1 MDVVDPHQ
9 TSVNGPGAG
18 RSLNKTKAKG
28 CGCLLVVVAV
38 LAIIGGI
45 VGGSHGTD
53 NASQGTNQTSSGPAV
68 SQPTAQPSQ
77 PAPEPASQ
85 PASQPPTQQAGESGL
100 QAVHDPGQVT
110 GSLSG
115 PCQGIGQLPD
125 ASCTPGSVDPAVTE
139 ADTAQTIC
147 RTGYTSTVR
156 PPEADTEKFK
166 LDQAYPAYGVP
177 SGTKT
182 ELDHLVPLELGGN
195 NDASN
200 LWPESPASPNPKD
213 DVEQALHDAVCSGQ
227 VNLAAAQRAI
237 ASDWT
242 TAEAQLG
249 VGSGNTKATAPAAPA
264 PAPAGGGPVVHPGS
278 FCSPLGATGVTSN
291 GHAEICSS
299 KNGAEARW
307 RSAG

>member
-1 MDVVDPHQ
+1 MGGVDPHQ
-9 TSVNGPGAG
+9 TSANAPGAG
-18 RSLNKTKAKG
+18 GSLNKTKAKG

-38 LAIIGGI
+38 LAIIGSI
-45 VGGSHGTD
+45 VGGNHGAD
-53 NASQGTNQTSSGPAV
+53 NASQGT
-68 SQPTAQPSQ
+68 SQPSSAPPVSQ
-77 PAPEPASQ
+77 PAPQASQSAPQ
-85 PASQPPTQQAGESGL
+85 PASQPPTQQAGGSGL

-110 GSLSG
+110 GSVTG
-115 PCQGIGQLPD
+115 PCQGSGQLPD
-125 ASCTPGSVDPAVTE
+125 PSCTPGSIDPAVTE
-139 ADTAQTIC
+139 ANIMQTIC

-156 PPEADTEKFK
+156 PPEADTENFK

-177 SGTKT
+177 DGTKT

-213 DVEQALHDAVCSGQ
+213 DVELALHDAVCSGQ
-227 VNLAAAQRAI
+227 VNLADAQQAI

-249 VGSGNTKATAPAAPA
+249 VGSDNTKTTAPAAPA
-264 PAPAGGGPVVHPGS
+264 PAPAGGGPFVHPGS
-278 FCSPLGATGVTSN
+278 FCSPPGATGVTSN

-299 KNGAEARW
+299 KHGAEARW

>member
-1 MDVVDPHQ
+1 MK
-9 TSVNGPGAG
+9 
-18 RSLNKTKAKG
+18 KTKAKG
-28 CGCLLVVVAV
+28 SGCLLAVVAL
-38 LAIIGGI
+38 LAIIGSI
-45 VGGSHGTD
+45 VGGCHGT
-53 NASQGTNQTSSGPAV
+53 NNSSQGTSEPTSAPEV
-68 SQPTAQPSQ
+68 SQ
-77 PAPEPASQ
+77 PAPQASQ
-85 PASQPPTQQAGESGL
+85 PAPQPASEPPPQQPGGNGL

-115 PCQGIGQLPD
+115 PCQGSGQLPD
-125 ASCTPGSVDPAVTE
+125 SSCTPGSIDPAVTQ
-139 ADTAQTIC
+139 ANIAQTIC

-166 LDQAYPAYGVP
+166 LDQAYPAYDVP

-182 ELDHLVPLELGGN
+182 ELDHLVPLELGGS

-213 DVEQALHDAVCSGQ
+213 DVEGALHDAVCSGQ
-227 VNLAAAQRAI
+227 VSLAGAQQAI

-249 VGSGNTKATAPAAPA
+249 VSSGSTSTTAPAAPA

-278 FCSPLGATGVTSN
+278 FCSPPGATGVTSD
-291 GHAEICSS
+291 GHPEVCSS